1 MDVATADRRFPCLSE
16 VIGLGA
22 CRPVRRGRIQDAA
35 RSLSPLAGSP
45 LDPALIKVLRLGAQT
60 APCLHGQTASRSVL
74 GG

>member
-22 CRPVRRGRIQDAA
+22 CRYVRRGRIQDAA